1 MIIICKHQDYL
12 SKYGKHFNEELCKYA
27 ISLMDHDKKAL
38 SKEQVDKILN
48 NKIPE
53 KNKLWDYVFVTNM
66 AYNDFYGSSL
76 KDEEHLALYVK
87 DYIDDKD
94 GYDGLPFCRWYT
106 DMEGKNIC
114 INLDDMI

>member
-1 MIIICKHQDYL
+1 
-12 SKYGKHFNEELCKYA
+12 
-27 ISLMDHDKKAL
+27 
-38 SKEQVDKILN
+38 
-48 NKIPE
+48 
-53 KNKLWDYVFVTNM
+53 M

-94 GYDGLPFCRWYT
+94 GYDGLPFCRWCA
-106 DMEGKNIC
+106 DMEGKNIR

>member
-94 GYDGLPFCRWYT
+94 GYDGV
-106 DMEGKNIC
+106 
-114 INLDDMI
+114 